1 MSSQNPIYIF
11 FFPVKDVPMRNI
23 QTIQLITM
31 NDRAGQNA
39 TPERASLRLPA
50 AVFRGSESARGD
62 GVGHRRES
70 IDVTVGT
77 GVGSDLCL

>member
-1 MSSQNPIYIF
+1 
-11 FFPVKDVPMRNI
+11 
-23 QTIQLITM
+23 M

-62 GVGHRRES
+62 GIGHRHES

-77 GVGSDLCL
+77 GVGYDLCL

>member
-1 MSSQNPIYIF
+1 
-11 FFPVKDVPMRNI
+11 
-23 QTIQLITM
+23 M
-31 NDRAGQNA
+31 NDSAGRNA

-50 AVFRGSESARGD
+50 TVFRGSESARGD

-77 GVGSDLCL
+77 GVGYDLCL